1 MGKAVLILAFASAG
15 MNFIALRIGN
25 VFYAE
30 SPLLINV
37 ALCVPA
43 AALGAASWL
52 MTRSFARAWPVV
64 VCVLMAWI
72 GLLYAF
78 EIEKNRGIV
87 GASYLA
93 MALPIG
99 ALIVQHRCWWLCA
112 KVYVLANAFALAVAL
127 WFEYQAFGLHISA
140 ASFRFGWL
148 WSEDGVRRSNP
159 NIVGGQLAFA
169 ALLAFML
176 HMRENDSPEANGR
189 SDVADVKRFSLG
201 WTFFLTIGVL
211 LTASRG
217 AFVAWLASVGIV
229 WFWGSRSSGSEK
241 LKNLVA
247 VSVVLLTTMVLVAV
261 AVNFSPWTTLQTRMQ
276 HLAESATRE
285 TGRLV
290 IWQNSLNV
298 WWSDP
303 QYFLIGTG
311 TGVAP
316 DVLGEYAGYV
326 MEDGVTVAAA
336 DAHNG
341 FVEWALSFGLIGI
354 AAGVCLLLTMWR
366 RAFSLDHRHGSVN
379 RRAILLC
386 FCLISMYY
394 VTFYQLLFVAAGA
407 LILAM
412 LSEPPEDGT
421 DDNIDA
427 ETAIT
432 RQKGAVYDHS

>member
-15 MNFIALRIGN
+15 LNFIALRIGN

-30 SPLLINV
+30 SPLFINV

-43 AALGAASWL
+43 AALGAAGWFT
-52 MTRSFARAWPVV
+52 TRSFARAWPVV
-64 VCVLMAWI
+64 VCVLLAWI

-87 GASYLA
+87 AASYLA

-112 KVYVLANAFALAVAL
+112 KVYVITNAVALAVAL
-127 WFEYQAFGLHISA
+127 WFEYQAFGVHIGR

-148 WSEDGVRRSNP
+148 WSDDGMRRSNP
-159 NIVGGQLAFA
+159 NVVGGQLAFA

-176 HMRENDSPEANGR
+176 YMRENASREANGR
-189 SDVADVKRFSLG
+189 SDAADAKRFSLG
-201 WTFFLTIGVL
+201 WTFFLTMGVL

-217 AFVAWLASVGIV
+217 AFMAWFASLGVV
-229 WFWGSRSSGSEK
+229 WFWGSRSSGSET

-247 VSVVLLTTMVLVAV
+247 VSVLLLTAMVFVAV
-261 AVNFSPWTTLQTRMQ
+261 AVGFAPWATLQERIE
-276 HLAESATRE
+276 HVASSASSP

-290 IWQNSLNV
+290 VWQNSLSI
-298 WWSDP
+298 WWSHP

-326 MEDGVTVAAA
+326 MKDGVTVAAA

-341 FVEWALSFGLIGI
+341 FVEWGLSFGLIGI
-354 AAGVCLLLTMWR
+354 VAGVCMLLAMWR
-366 RAFSLDHRHGSVN
+366 RAFGLDRRHGSVN
-379 RRAILLC
+379 RRAVLLC

-412 LSEPPEDGT
+412 LSEPCNQP
-421 DDNIDA
+421 A
-427 ETAIT
+427 ERCA
-432 RQKGAVYDHS
+432 A